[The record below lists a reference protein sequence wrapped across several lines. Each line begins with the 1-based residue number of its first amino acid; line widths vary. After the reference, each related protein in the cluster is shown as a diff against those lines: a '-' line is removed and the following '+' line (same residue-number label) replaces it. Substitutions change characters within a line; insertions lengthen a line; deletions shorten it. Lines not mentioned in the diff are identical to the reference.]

1 MVFAGHSGFLHFSQL
16 ASHKLATI
24 DLNVTKFKFKFKV
37 VVVEEYEDCV
47 KEQIIL
53 VMIMI
58 TTMAII
64 VLMMK

>member
-1 MVFAGHSGFLHFSQL
+1 MVFAGHSGFLHFPQL
-16 ASHKLATI
+16 ASHKLDTI
-24 DLNVTKFKFKFKV
+24 DLNVTKFKFKV